1 MSADREMIESPEG
14 WPLGPYLPV
23 KRYRDG
29 ALPDVGVMVK
39 DGGPRIHKTDVLAV
53 VTLPQHLVSL
63 LPAHEYESFDALL
76 ADGWQ
81 VD

>member
-1 MSADREMIESPEG
+1 MSAELEMMKSPED
-14 WPLGPYLPV
+14 WPMYPYLPV

-29 ALPDVGVMVK
+29 GLPDVGVMVK
-39 DGGPRIHKTDVLAV
+39 DGGPRIHHTDALAV

>member
-1 MSADREMIESPEG
+1 
-14 WPLGPYLPV
+14 
-23 KRYRDG
+23 
-29 ALPDVGVMVK
+29 MVK
-39 DGGPRIHKTDVLAV
+39 DGGPRIHHTDALAV